1 MSSNARGNELAARF
15 EQINQDVI
23 DMVSGNADLSETCP
37 AEGWT
42 AAAVG
47 AHIGGAHRGILE
59 GFIMPIVAGRE
70 IPSAVGPSDEGNAR
84 QAAENAA
91 LPREQ
96 ILTLLRD
103 HGAMV
108 AAYLR
113 ALSDEDLDRTT
124 ILPLFGEDPVTAQQA
139 IEWVLIGHAADHAN
153 SLRQGLG
160 QTTGHAAGR
169 QEAIA

>member
-1 MSSNARGNELAARF
+1 MNARAKELAARF
-15 EQINQDVI
+15 EKINQDVI
-23 DMVSGNADLSETCP
+23 DSVSGATDLSVSCP
-37 AEGWT
+37 SEGWT

-59 GFIMPIVAGRE
+59 GLIQPLVAGRE
-70 IPSAVGPSDEGNAR
+70 IPSSIGPSDEGNAR

-91 LPREQ
+91 LPRDQ

-103 HGAMV
+103 HGAM
-108 AAYLR
+108 ATAYLR
-113 ALSDEDLDRTT
+113 TLSDADLDRTV
-124 ILPLFGEDPVTAQQA
+124 ILPVFGENPVTVQQV

-160 QTTGHAAGR
+160 QTADHTHDW
-169 QEAIA
+169 QETLA